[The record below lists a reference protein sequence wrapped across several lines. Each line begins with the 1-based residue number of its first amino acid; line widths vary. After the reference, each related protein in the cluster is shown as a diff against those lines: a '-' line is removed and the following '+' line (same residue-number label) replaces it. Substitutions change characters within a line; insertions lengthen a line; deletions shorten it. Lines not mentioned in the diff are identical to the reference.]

1 MKPIKNI
8 LNLSLSELLYELYN
22 ANEKFIFSGIDYY
35 NHIRINTNNLD
46 IKYLYEL
53 YSDFYQFIRLEVYLI
68 YYNSEKYNLTTIIN
82 DHPYNDTIDYD
93 VIDLSEPKDG
103 VYSLLE
109 MCWDITG
116 YNDNVRFENE
126 LGIRLLENY
135 YSILDDIFLSMN
147 IDNKNRWGDKL
158 LKLSYKDNKPQKIQN
173 YQLQF
178 SDLFKVEYRDDEI
191 QSKFSQWLIRE
202 RYLNHSNEIICDH
215 IKFARLYYLLREEG
229 IVRPLKNQTNVMRTY
244 FGNFGVKVVESYD
257 PENDAPQVVR
267 KTVTGESAETHEMLG
282 MTPKEKNTLL
292 TIFKPN

>member
-8 LNLSLSELLYELYN
+8 LNLSLSELLFELYN
-22 ANEKFIFSGIDYY
+22 ANERFIFSGIDYY

-46 IKYLYEL
+46 IKYLYQL

-93 VIDLSEPKDG
+93 VIDLSEPKDD

-126 LGIRLLENY
+126 LGNRLLEDY

-158 LKLSYKDNKPQKIQN
+158 LKLSYQNNKPLKIQN
-173 YQLQF
+173 IQLQYI
-178 SDLFKVEYRDDEI
+178 DLFNVAYRDDII
-191 QSKFSQWLIRE
+191 QSKFKQWLVRE
-202 RYLNHSNEIICDH
+202 HFNESNEI
-215 IKFARLYYLLREEG
+215 KSPTNFARVYYFLREKG
-229 IVRPLKNQTNVMRTY
+229 ITKQISNQSKVMRTY
-244 FGNFGVKVVESYD
+244 FGNFGVEVVERYN

-282 MTPKEKNTLL
+282 MTQKEKNTLL
-292 TIFKPN
+292 SIFKPT

>member
-282 MTPKEKNTLL
+282 MTTKEKDTLL
-292 TIFKPN
+292 NIFKPN